1 MSSEAAGAVGT
12 PDITGRTP
20 FGNSK
25 TSFGAAE
32 KTLSETI
39 SDSPYHVQ
47 RLTGDHSN
55 RFFEA
60 VTTKSFR

>member
-32 KTLSETI
+32 KGLSETV
-39 SDSPYHVQ
+39 SDSP
-47 RLTGDHSN
+47 
-55 RFFEA
+55 
-60 VTTKSFR
+60 